1 MIRGGRM
8 RVREQALSVLA
19 AMFTATVIMA
29 TAVSAGS
36 SPGHHRQTRF
46 RAHQRSVTT
55 NRPASLDRFT
65 RQRTTLPAADTQ
77 ANNFRVLGHL
87 PAGGPTPHADVA
99 FYDHGGDVGKYA
111 YVGTWGFPCSGVGVK
126 IINVNDPAA
135 PSIAARTVTT
145 KGVSHEDVVVQ
156 RIGDRDVLAIG
167 IQECGQDGK
176 NGLKLVDVTD
186 PSQPRRIKFFET
198 TQGVHELDIVR
209 RPDGQVLAL
218 LATPFV
224 EFVNTYFGTNNGGEV
239 RIVDISDPA
248 NPIELS
254 SWGAIADSSI
264 EVFGG
269 NDELTSSFQ
278 GLGYFGAHYA
288 HSVRAADDGE
298 KAYVSYWDGGVIK
311 LDISDPADP
320 QILGRTSYDESDD
333 GDAHSMYPLDV
344 SGKRYILQNDEDF
357 NPLAPTIVTSSA
369 TGETRYSGIEIP
381 WAPTLLSQR
390 AGVLTGLVHNA
401 RNGCTASAYNG
412 ARGKVAL
419 ANTVDPFYKDVIEGW
434 TVPCPIGEQ
443 IVLAGKA
450 GAKALLFNFVSPDD
464 SFDYGPP
471 RNEALHQAVKKHAQG
486 MPVLMISEI
495 DEAADEIRAALASGT
510 VKVTMRAGVPSW
522 GYLRIYAEDTA
533 RDTNGDGVDEYK
545 QVGRFAEL
553 PHVRGERRTP
563 PGHWSIHNTEVNGER
578 AYSSWYSHGIVAIDL
593 SDPKQPSLAGQFVPA
608 ASARFELV
616 FGPPGAEVWGVAID
630 PSTGLIYAS
639 DMRSGLWIVRP
650 TGDAAP

>member
-1 MIRGGRM
+1 MSVRG
-8 RVREQALSVLA
+8 QVLA
-19 AMFTATVIMA
+19 VVAAIFTATVTITA
-29 TAVSAGS
+29 AVSADP
-36 SPGHHRQTRF
+36 SPSDHAQTRF
-46 RAHQRSVTT
+46 RTHQRSITT
-55 NRPASLDRFT
+55 NRPVYLNRFT
-65 RQRTTLPAADTQ
+65 RQRTTLRAAETQ

-87 PAGGPTPHADVA
+87 PAGGPTPNADVF
-99 FYDHGGDVGKYA
+99 FYDHGGDVGKHA
-111 YVGTWGFPCSGVGVK
+111 YVGTWSSPCSGVGVK

-135 PSIAARTVTT
+135 PNVAARTVTT

-156 RIGDRDVLAIG
+156 RIGDRDVLGIG
-167 IQECGQDGK
+167 IQQCDEGGK

-186 PSQPRRIKFFET
+186 PSQPRRIEFFET
-198 TQGVHELDIVR
+198 PSGVHELDIVK
-209 RPDGQVLAL
+209 RPGGQVLAL
-218 LATPFV
+218 LATPYV
-224 EFVNTYFGTNNGGEV
+224 EFSNTYFGTNDGGEV

-278 GLGYFGAHYA
+278 GLGYFGTHYA

-298 KAYVSYWDGGVIK
+298 NVYVSYWDGGVIK

-320 QILGRTSYDESDD
+320 QIIGRTSFDETDD
-333 GDAHSMYPLDV
+333 GDAHSMYPLDAG
-344 SGKRYILQNDEDF
+344 GKRYILQNDEDF

-369 TGETRYSGIEIP
+369 TGDIRYSGIEIP
-381 WAPTLLSQR
+381 WVPTLLSQR

-401 RNGCTASAYNG
+401 RNGCRATAYKG
-412 ARGKVAL
+412 ARGKIAL
-419 ANTVDPFYKDVIEGW
+419 ANTIDPFYKGIIDGW

-471 RNEALHQAVKKHAQG
+471 RKEALRQAVRKHAQG
-486 MPVLMISEI
+486 MPVVEISDI
-495 DEAADEIRAALASGT
+495 DEAAEEIRAALAGGT
-510 VKVTMRAGVPSW
+510 VKVTLKAGVPSW

-533 RDTNGDGVDEYK
+533 SDTNGDGVDEYK
-545 QVGRFAEL
+545 QVGRFTDL

-563 PGHWSIHNTEVNGER
+563 PGAWSIHNTEVNNER
-578 AYSSWYSHGIVAIDL
+578 AYSSWYSHGIVALDL
-593 SDPKQPSLAGQFVPA
+593 SDPEQPTLAGQFVPA
-608 ASARFELV
+608 GARFQPI
-616 FGPPGAEVWGVAID
+616 FGPPGAQVWGVAID
-630 PSTGLIYAS
+630 PNTGIIYAS